1 MNTQTDQ
8 DDIELVTSLHTVVQ
22 PAGVPVL
29 PLVDLEGVFCVPSDA
44 TEPTGTWFDVVV
56 LPDDRVALVVGE
68 VPGVG
73 LAAAVT
79 AAQVRAV
86 IRAGLLHRVSVAEAL
101 QLADVHAEDAPEA
114 RGSSALVALVDPDRA
129 TVTYATA
136 GHAPPLLLADQ
147 GPVQPLPVTGGGLL
161 GTGTGTGFAPA
172 TCPLAPGDV
181 VLLASAVAQRSTLV
195 VPAADS
201 DGGAAA
207 VFDDLERVVDLLLPE
222 LAGDDTLALVAAR
235 LRGSP
240 QRELRVRWPRDAA
253 PVRSAREELAGWLA
267 ELRASAMDQM
277 SIIHAAAELVTNAVE
292 HGGSE
297 DDGQIDLHGQLGSD
311 GVVRI
316 EVLDHGTWRE
326 PSEDLERGRGLAM
339 AAGLVDHLGVSIG
352 PFGTRALLQHR
363 LSRPVA
369 IDASRPGGRSG
380 GTGQPVRVEHA
391 SPHVVALRGGF
402 GHDDV
407 DRVAAEILVASRGGT
422 IGVSLD
428 LTEVSELSTSALR
441 LLVDLTSVNRAVGM
455 FTADIDVSS
464 SAGSTTQRALEVA
477 GVPHRAV

>member
-1 MNTQTDQ
+1 VNTETEQ
-8 DDIELVTSLHTVVQ
+8 DDIEIVTLLHAVVQ

-29 PLVDLEGVFCVPSDA
+29 PLVDLDGLLCVPSDA
-44 TEPTGTWFDVVV
+44 TEPAGTWFDVVV

-68 VPGVG
+68 VPGIG
-73 LAAAVT
+73 LTAAVT

-86 IRAGLLHRVSVAEAL
+86 IRAGLRRDVNVAEAL
-101 QLADVHAEDAPEA
+101 QLADLHAEDSPEA
-114 RGSSALVALVDPDRA
+114 RGTSVLVALVDPDRA
-129 TVTYATA
+129 SVTYATA
-136 GHAPPLLLADQ
+136 GHAPPLLLAAGGD
-147 GPVQPLPVTGGGLL
+147 VQRLSSTGGGLL
-161 GTGTGTGFAPA
+161 GTGTGTGFGPT

-181 VLLASAVAQRSTLV
+181 VLLASEVAQRSAPLDT
-195 VPAADS
+195 
-201 DGGAAA
+201 GGVTGA
-207 VFDDLERVVDLLLPE
+207 FDDLERVVGAVLPGM
-222 LAGDDTLALVAAR
+222 AGDDTLALVAAR
-235 LRGSP
+235 LRESP
-240 QRELRVRWPRDAA
+240 QRELQVRWQRDAG
-253 PVRSAREELAGWLA
+253 PVRRAREELSGWLA

-292 HGGSE
+292 HGGSQ
-297 DDGQIDLHGQLGSD
+297 DDGQVELHARLGSD

-316 EVLDHGTWRE
+316 EVLDRGSWRE

-363 LSRPVA
+363 LSRPVS
-369 IDASRPGGRSG
+369 IDASRPAGRSG
-380 GTGQPVRVEHA
+380 ATDRPVAIEQTSA
-391 SPHVVALRGGF
+391 HVVALRGGF

-407 DRVAAEILVASRGGT
+407 DRVAAEMLVASRGGT
-422 IGVSLD
+422 IGLSLD
-428 LTEVSELSTSALR
+428 LTEVTELSTSAIR

-464 SAGSTTQRALEVA
+464 SAGSTTQRALEIA

>member
-29 PLVDLEGVFCVPSDA
+29 PLVDLDGLFCVPSDA

-73 LAAAVT
+73 LTAAVT

-86 IRAGLLHRVSVAEAL
+86 IRAGLRRDVSVVEAL
-101 QLADVHAEDAPEA
+101 LLADVHAEDAPEA
-114 RGSSALVALVDPDRA
+114 RGTSAVVALVDPDRA
-129 TVTYATA
+129 SVTFATA
-136 GHAPPLLLADQ
+136 GHAPPLLLAAD
-147 GPVQPLPVTGGGLL
+147 GPVQTLTGTGGGLL
-161 GTGTGTGFAPA
+161 GTGTGTGFAPT

-181 VLLASAVAQRSTLV
+181 VLLASDVAQRSAPLDAGESPGRSTTWSRSSA
-195 VPAADS
+195 PCS
-201 DGGAAA
+201 PGM
-207 VFDDLERVVDLLLPE
+207 
-222 LAGDDTLALVAAR
+222 AGDDTLAVVAAR
-235 LRGSP
+235 LRESP
-240 QRELRVRWPRDAA
+240 QRELRVRWQRDAG
-253 PVRSAREELAGWLA
+253 PVRRAREELSDWLA

-292 HGGSE
+292 HGGRE
-297 DDGQIDLHGQLGSD
+297 DDGQIELHARLGSD

-363 LSRPVA
+363 LTRPVS
-369 IDASRPGGRSG
+369 IDASRPAGRSG
-380 GTGQPVRVEHA
+380 EALHPVQVEHP
-391 SPHVVALRGGF
+391 SPHVVALRGDF

-407 DRVAAEILVASRGGT
+407 DRVAAEMLVASRGGT
-422 IGVSLD
+422 IGLSLD
-428 LTEVSELSTSALR
+428 LTEVSELSTSAIR

-464 SAGSTTQRALEVA
+464 TAGSTTQRALEIA